1 MLYLYAVTESPTPP
15 DLPGLR
21 GAPLRAVGEAGLFAI
36 VSAHEEP
43 RVQPT
48 EDDLWVHDGVV
59 EALMDGASVL
69 PVRLGTLMA
78 DDAAVLASLRER
90 RREFEL
96 ALERVRGAVEL
107 GVRAAVAPEDVAE
120 PEPEDAAGATG
131 PGTEYMQARLSR
143 ERRGTEAASQI
154 HEPLASLAR
163 ASTFRVSAR
172 ERPLLNAAY
181 LVDRE
186 RVEDFMA
193 RVDELDTRSQAMI
206 VCTGPWPPYSFSS
219 EESER

>member
-36 VSAHEEP
+36 VSEHEEL

-48 EDDLWVHDGVV
+48 EDDLWVHDSVV

-69 PVRLGTLMA
+69 PVRLGSLVA
-78 DDAAVLASLRER
+78 DDAAVLTFLLER

-96 ALERVRGAVEL
+96 AFERVRGAVEL
-107 GVRAAVAPEDVAE
+107 GVRAAIAPEGVAE
-120 PEPEDAAGATG
+120 PEPEDAVAAAG
-131 PGTEYMQARLSR
+131 PGTGYMQARLRR
-143 ERRGTEAASQI
+143 ERRGTEAASRI

-172 ERPLLNAAY
+172 ERPVLNAAY
-181 LVDRE
+181 LVDRDRIE
-186 RVEDFMA
+186 DFTTRVE
-193 RVDELDTRSQAMI
+193 ELNRQSEAMI

-219 EESER
+219 EEMGR